1 MQRAGVMAVLAIASV
16 VLCGGLAWSMSAL
29 ADQQLSSMSRFVVV
43 GLAGVSFL
51 TWALSHRQVKFP
63 ADSLMRFAILLMPL
77 IKGLTLHIGAQWE
90 PYLFPTYLLGIWL
103 FFSGQV
109 PRRTELALLLV
120 LLLNS
125 AAATTIHLTV
135 AELPKMDPVLTAQL
149 KSRPILAAVEHTR
162 LIGCCLVFL
171 IVQRFVQTRDDV
183 VQLLSWFTQSAILA
197 ALLVAYEVF
206 VRVTR
211 APLPLL
217 NPKVTFLSSSG
228 RAFGTF
234 YEPTTAGDFF
244 LCGILALFAVYAA
257 KPIRLRY
264 FVPQVGILVFAL
276 LSCSSLTGLLAGSA
290 ALFTIFLGSP
300 VSQRVMRRVLVYTT
314 FIAGG
319 AVAVF
324 YAFPTIRY
332 HVEDRFSRLTK
343 APSVDEAGF
352 NLTQR
357 LDLLFNPDYASIPL
371 YNPINGIGAGM
382 SSAEVGNY
390 PMFFRIPTEFGLVGC
405 GVLALLYCQ
414 AVIGATRSYSSSL
427 APLAPFLSGMLVAMT
442 IFFFN
447 YNTTNDG
454 WLWFLASLLISTKYV
469 AGGQPAARAGMQL
482 VSPAR
487 TAA

>member
-1 MQRAGVMAVLAIASV
+1 MHRAGLMVVFAAASILV
-16 VLCGGLAWSMSAL
+16 CAGLAWSMSTL
-29 ADQQLSSMSRFVVV
+29 AEQPLSMASRFVVV
-43 GLAGVSFL
+43 GLAGVAFL
-51 TWALSHRQVKFP
+51 TWALSHRRVMFP
-63 ADSLMRFAILLMPL
+63 ADSLLRFAVLLMPL

-109 PRRTELALLLV
+109 PRRTELGLLLV

-135 AELPKMDPVLTAQL
+135 ADLPKMDPVLVAQL
-149 KSRPILAAVEHTR
+149 VSRPVLAAVEHTR
-162 LIGCCLVFL
+162 LIGCCLMFL
-171 IVQRFVQTRDDV
+171 IVQRFVQTREDV

-197 ALLVAYEVF
+197 ALLVVYEVF
-206 VRVTR
+206 VRVTG

-234 YEPTTAGDFF
+234 YEPSTAGDFF

-264 FVPQVGILVFAL
+264 FVPQVGVLVFAL
-276 LSCSSLTGLLAGSA
+276 LSCSSLTGLLAGAA
-290 ALFTIFLGSP
+290 ALVTIFLGSP

-314 FIAGG
+314 FIAAG

-324 YAFPTIRY
+324 YVFPTIRY
-332 HVEDRFSRLTK
+332 HVEDRVSRLTK

-357 LDLLFNPDYASIPL
+357 IDLLFNPDYATIPL

-382 SSAEVGNY
+382 CSAEFGSY
-390 PMFFRIPTEFGLVGC
+390 PMFFRIPTEFGLIGC
-405 GVLALLYCQ
+405 GVLALLYLQ
-414 AVIGATRSYSSSL
+414 AVIGAARCYASSF
-427 APLAPFLSGMLVAMT
+427 APIAPFLSGMIVAMT
-442 IFFFN
+442 VFFFN

-454 WLWFLASLLISTKYV
+454 WIWFLASVLISTKYV
-469 AGGQPAARAGMQL
+469 AGSEPVARAGIK
-482 VSPAR
+482 SIAPAR
-487 TAA
+487 APA